1 MFRFL
6 RFGTLAAIAGCA
18 LAVPFFM
25 SRAGSGIHTVSIIV
39 ELRDDPGAVYA
50 AKSKQ
55 HGAALTND
63 QIQAYRNG
71 LSAVQNQLLTAL
83 SSKGINAQPQTI
95 SVRDAAGN
103 IAGSVQLRYTLVY
116 NGLALTVPESAVPAI
131 AAMSQVKAVHANAVL
146 YPDLV
151 KSVPYIRANEVYGHN
166 PNNFT
171 PFANFPD
178 GDEGQGINIAVIDTG
193 IDWTHPMFGGD
204 VTPPRLG
211 IAPASAS
218 VNTNQK
224 VIYSLPLADVVT
236 DGFGHGTHVAS
247 ETAGYLA
254 MAPGRDGIPGT
265 TDDIPLHGVAPQAK
279 LMSYKV
285 CSDSRSTVSQVKN
298 IGGCDSSN
306 IIMAI
311 EDAVSPQTV
320 DFQPKPIAN
329 VINMS
334 LGGGGGPDEPTAVAS
349 DNATLLGCS
358 VVAAAGNSGPN
369 DGTLGSPAAGRRVIA
384 AAANTDPGSAANW
397 STDVLDAAAVN
408 PSTAGAVTPA
418 NNLPLASGQRS
429 QVILYPMA
437 GTPPPPP
444 TSEAQYFVFVR
455 NGHTIDEWPA
465 NVSGRIALVKVTGAR
480 VPCFNVPTLP
490 VSDPTGQVPSREC
503 EPTLFAQIANN
514 GAAAGAVAVLFVTA
528 TQNPTAVKSTI
539 PAANIGPSD
548 ADYLESLMPG
558 WGATTDPANGAVSN
572 FPIRLNPFFG
582 TSFMGEIAG
591 FSSRG
596 PVQGFG
602 QVKPD
607 VSAPGVNILAA
618 VPPASVIAGLS
629 AGANGL
635 NYAAISGTSMATPHT
650 AGAVALV
657 RQAHPDWTPDMIRTA
672 LINAATNMR
681 DENKTPKAD
690 GATANS
696 VLEQGGGLIDVY
708 RTINIKALMGVAGDG
723 IVEPSILGSH
733 SFGEVPV
740 VNNRVTSTQSATITI
755 QDISGQGGTYNL
767 AVANNRDVQ
776 LSGIGVSLSSNS
788 VAVPAGGS
796 STFTVNATFD
806 GNLIRDPNTLDVNG
820 TSVTFRPIQM
830 QWYVTAQGSNGQSLR
845 MPFYFKPVPSAPAT
859 TIETSTTNGTV
870 TAGDGGLE
878 TVPGTT
884 FVDVPFPVRDNT
896 YKVSAH
902 LDFFQIVD
910 GTVNDLDLFLLD
922 PDGNVVTSST
932 NAGGP
937 EDLSAAITRAGNYTL
952 RVDGYLAANAGFTL
966 TSKQFEGKLA
976 APAMQTLTG
985 DFTNAQ
991 GQQVDFDGNVNIS
1004 WTPAGGEQG
1013 FEIERTTPDNSDWQ
1027 FVADVPAGTTSY
1039 AFSSLSNGGF
1049 SFRVRGIQPGQIGQY
1064 VTIPSNV
1071 VSIQVDQRSKVDI
1084 TSLVSWPIVGVSYV
1098 GGVWQQ
1104 DMTLVNNSTQT
1115 YLPLVDMNV
1124 IAVHSVTGVRVINAD
1139 NGKSG
1144 LDQTNAALFGFS
1156 QKLGSDQIFSPNE
1169 TTGLRTLRF
1178 QDNAG
1183 ENFTI
1188 DVVVTAY
1195 VGSGGSASSSSSS
1208 SSSGGSQSSPP
1219 SGSSPTNLLIQKT
1232 AMMRFT
1238 VNPLTKTVTTQ
1249 LVSLK

>member
-6 RFGTLAAIAGCA
+6 RFAALAAIAMCA

-25 SRAGSGIHTVSIIV
+25 SRAGSSIHTVSVIV
-39 ELRDDPGAVYA
+39 ELRDDPGAVYS

-55 HGAALTND
+55 QGGALTND

-71 LSAVQNQLLTAL
+71 LSSAQDQLLAAL
-83 SSKGINAQPQTI
+83 KSKGINAQLQTL

-131 AAMSQVKAVHANAVL
+131 AGMAQVKAVHANAVL
-146 YPDLV
+146 HPDMV

-171 PFANFPD
+171 PFATPFQD
-178 GDEGQGINIAVIDTG
+178 GNQGQGVNIAVIDTG

-218 VNTNQK
+218 ISTNQK
-224 VIYSLPLADVVT
+224 VIYSLPLADIVT

-254 MAPGRDGIPGT
+254 MAPGSDGIPGT

-349 DNATLLGCS
+349 DNATLLGCT

-408 PSTAGAVTPA
+408 QTTIGAVTPA
-418 NNLPLASGQRS
+418 NNFALASGQRS
-429 QVILYPMA
+429 EIILYPMA
-437 GTPPPPP
+437 GTPPPPK
-444 TSEAQYFVFVR
+444 TSEAQYAVFVR
-455 NGHTIDEWPA
+455 NGRTLDEWPT
-465 NVSGRIALVKVTGAR
+465 NVSGRIALVKITDPR
-480 VPCFNVPTLP
+480 LPCATVPT
-490 VSDPTGQVPSREC
+490 DPPTTQC

-514 GAAAGAVAVLFVTA
+514 GAAAGAVAVLFVTS

-539 PAANIGPSD
+539 PAANIGSSD
-548 ADYLESLMPG
+548 ARYLETLIPG
-558 WGATTDPANGAVSN
+558 GSATTDPANGAISN
-572 FPIRLNPFFG
+572 FPLRLNPFFG
-582 TSFMGEIAG
+582 TTFMGQTAG

-596 PVQGFG
+596 PVEGSG

-618 VPPASVIAGLS
+618 VPPASAIAALS
-629 AGANGL
+629 AGANGV
-635 NYAAISGTSMATPHT
+635 NYAAVSGTSMATPHT

-657 RQAHPDWTPDMIRTA
+657 LQAHPTWSPDMVRTA

-681 DENKTPKAD
+681 DDNKNPKAD
-690 GATANS
+690 GSTANS

-708 RTINIKALMGVAGDG
+708 RTINIKALMGIAGDG
-723 IVEPSILGSH
+723 ITAPSILGSH

-740 VNNRVTSTQSATITI
+740 VNNRVTSTQTQTVTI
-755 QDISGQGGTYNL
+755 QDLSGQGGTYSL

-776 LSGIGVSLSSNS
+776 LDGIGVSLSSNS
-788 VAVPAGGS
+788 VTVPAGGS
-796 STFTVNATFD
+796 ATFTVNATFD

-830 QWYVTAQGSNGQSLR
+830 QWYVTAQSSNGQSLR
-845 MPFYFKPVPSAPAT
+845 MPFYFKPVPSVPAT
-859 TIETSTTNGTV
+859 TIEPATTNGTV

-884 FVDVPFPVRDNT
+884 FVDVPLEVRSNT

-910 GTVNDLDLFLLD
+910 GLVNDLDLFLID
-922 PDGNVVTSST
+922 PDGVVVTSST
-932 NAGGP
+932 NSGGP
-937 EDLSAAITRAGNYTL
+937 EDLSAAITRSGHYTL
-952 RVDGYLAANAGFTL
+952 RVDGFLAANCGFTL
-966 TSKQFEGKLA
+966 TSKQFEGTIA
-976 APAMQTLTG
+976 APAMQTIAG
-985 DFTNAQ
+985 DFLNAQ
-991 GQQVDFDGNVNIS
+991 GQQVDFDGNINIS

-1013 FEIERTTPDNSDWQ
+1013 FEIEQSSADNPDWQ
-1027 FVADVPAGTTSY
+1027 FVADVPAGTTNY
-1039 AFSSLSNGGF
+1039 GFTGLSNGQH
-1049 SFRVRGIQPGQIGQY
+1049 SFRVRGIQPGQIGKY
-1064 VTIPSNV
+1064 VTNPSNAS
-1071 VSIQVDQRSKVDI
+1071 SIVVDQRSKVDI
-1084 TSLVSWPIVGVSYV
+1084 TSLVTRAISNVSLG
-1098 GGVWQQ
+1098 GGVFQL
-1104 DMTLVNNSTQT
+1104 DLVMTNNSAQT
-1115 YLPLVDMNV
+1115 YVPFVDLNV
-1124 IAVHSVTGVRVINAD
+1124 IGITSGSGTVRVINAD
-1139 NGKSG
+1139 NGKNGTSPA
-1144 LDQTNAALFGFS
+1144 NAALFGYS
-1156 QKLGSDQIFSPNE
+1156 QKLGPDQLFSPNE
-1169 TTGLRTLRF
+1169 PTGTRTFRF
-1178 QDNAG
+1178 QDNAS
-1183 ENFTI
+1183 EMFNF
-1188 DVVVTAY
+1188 DAVVTGY
-1195 VGSGGSASSSSSS
+1195 LSTGGSSSSSS
-1208 SSSGGSQSSPP
+1208 SSSASAPQSSP
-1219 SGSSPTNLLIQKT
+1219 SSDPLAGVLQKFN
-1232 AMMRFT
+1232 AVMRFT
-1238 VNPLTKTVTTQ
+1238 ANPLTKTVTVQ